1 VPTVDRRRDRRRRKI
16 SDADLAHARCAGPS
30 HLPSTVQPD
39 VNTAWRRQRP
49 VAFRSASPRD
59 GRHRPDRPPNRPAEP
74 YWGPSKSVSAA
85 EGPRRRAEAHESD
98 MWPAAAR
105 SWSLRLRL
113 FGHCFR
119 LSSARG
125 AVAYRL
131 NNDGTPSDVRRE
143 LIWVGLSVFSV
154 INMSY
159 KILCFFQPRREPCGL
174 WTGGAYFGPLNTF
187 SGREMLGRPR
197 QTL

>member
-16 SDADLAHARCAGPS
+16 SDADLAHACCAGPS
-30 HLPSTVQPD
+30 HSPSTVQPD

-74 YWGPSKSVSAA
+74 HWGPIKSVSAA
-85 EGPRRRAEAHESD
+85 EGPRRRAEAHVSD
-98 MWPAAAR
+98 MCG
-105 SWSLRLRL
+105 RLRGVGVCDFAGL

-154 INMSY
+154 INKSF
-159 KILCFFQPRREPCGL
+159 KIVCFFSRDATRVDSGL
-174 WTGGAYFGPLNTF
+174 GAHTF
-187 SGREMLGRPR
+187 VL
-197 QTL
+197 